1 MNRAQRGGIAL
12 LIVMSLVPQG
22 SASGSGAAR
31 LEIPRVVRVPSLDSL
46 VARVSASGSAL
57 ADFRQREP
65 GDGIPSSL
73 PTAASVFYDEDN
85 LYVLFVCKDERRKI
99 RAHLAKREDIS
110 GDDQVVVYVDTF
122 GDRRRAYL
130 FASNPLGVQLD
141 GTITEGQ
148 DEDDSFDTLWYSEGK
163 LTKDGYAVL
172 MTIPFR
178 SLRFSN
184 AASHGWSSPAT
195 WGLLAGAAAL
205 LSLFTWWQARASHPL
220 LPLRVLADRNRGAS
234 FIMLALSGAGLHEP
248 ERVAGGARHEAGAP
262 RCVRP
267 RRGPQS

>member
-1 MNRAQRGGIAL
+1 MGTPTNTHRRRVCMNRAQRGGIAL

-22 SASGSGAAR
+22 SASGSAASSGAAR

-110 GDDQVVVYVDTF
+110 GDDQVVVYLDTF

-184 AASHGWSSPAT
+184 AA
-195 WGLLAGAAAL
+195 
-205 LSLFTWWQARASHPL
+205 R
-220 LPLRVLADRNRGAS
+220 
-234 FIMLALSGAGLHEP
+234 
-248 ERVAGGARHEAGAP
+248 
-262 RCVRP
+262 
-267 RRGPQS
+267 